1 MHDLWNKNTS
11 VEKWKKK
18 IHAKK
23 WHFQTKVNKEWLYSC
38 QHKSKSPGKD
48 MTYVQR
54 SNS

>member
-18 IHAKK
+18 FIPRNDML
-23 WHFQTKVNKEWLYSC
+23 QTKVNKEWLYSC

>member
-11 VEKWKKK
+11 VVNEKKK
-18 IHAKK
+18 FIPRNDML
-23 WHFQTKVNKEWLYSC
+23 QTKVNKEWLYSC

-48 MTYVQR
+48 MTYVQH

>member
-1 MHDLWNKNTS
+1 M
-11 VEKWKKK
+11 KKK
-18 IHAKK
+18 KFIPRNDML
-23 WHFQTKVNKEWLYSC
+23 QTKVNKEWLYSC